1 MIFKLKTD
9 NIIST
14 VNLMDITGTKH
25 KYGGVTKLYFCK
37 SERLRDLF
45 MQFLFVSVC
54 AQYIRWEAVDIL
66 THRDGRLLL

>member
-14 VNLMDITGTKH
+14 VNLMDITATKH

-37 SERLRDLF
+37 SEGLRDLF
-45 MQFLFVSVC
+45 MHFLFVSVC
-54 AQYIRWEAVDIL
+54 AQFRWEVVDIL
-66 THRDGRLLL
+66 THHDGRLPL